1 MHLDQSSLRVLGAL
15 MEKEMTTP
23 DAYPLTVN
31 SLIAASN
38 QRSSRDPV
46 MDLTEDEVR
55 TALHK
60 LQDLE
65 LISPARDSGRVPRY
79 EHRIRTVLNLRR
91 DETAVLCLLLLRGPQ
106 TPGELRSRSDRMFTF
121 DELAQVQSTLDR
133 LSATAPASRETP
145 LVAVLPRTP
154 GSREA
159 RWTHL
164 LGDPAMTPASPA
176 TAPHPAAPSRPR
188 EFLSA
193 DPSRPFSDA
202 VLVDGRTLY
211 LSGRLGVLPGTTTIP
226 ESVEEEAH
234 LAMQNIGAALALAG
248 MSFDHIV
255 QLQVFCSDVS
265 LWERFNAVYRTY
277 FTGPLPA
284 RAFLGSGPLLFN
296 AHFELIGIAVKD

>member
-1 MHLDQSSLRVLGAL
+1 MHLDPASLRVLGAL

-23 DAYPLTVN
+23 DLYPLTVN

-65 LISPARDSGRVPRY
+65 LVAPARDSGRAPRY

-106 TPGELRSRSDRMFTF
+106 TPGELRSRSDRMHSF

-133 LSATAPASRETP
+133 LATREEP
-145 LVAVLPRTP
+145 LVVILPRTP

-164 LGDPAMTPASPA
+164 LGDTAMT
-176 TAPHPAAPSRPR
+176 TAAPQPTTPSRSR

-211 LSGRLGVLPGTTTIP
+211 LAGRLGVLPGTTTVP
-226 ESVEEEAH
+226 ESIEEEAH
-234 LAMQNIGAALALAG
+234 LAMQSIGAALALAG
-248 MSFDHIV
+248 MNFDHIV
-255 QLQVFCSDVS
+255 QLQVFCPDVS

-284 RAFLGSGPLLFN
+284 RAFLGSGPLLFG
-296 AHFELIGIAVKD
+296 ARFELIGIAIKD

>member
-1 MHLDQSSLRVLGAL
+1 MHLDPNTQRVLGAL

-23 DAYPLTVN
+23 DLYPLTVN

-65 LISPARDSGRVPRY
+65 LVAPARGDRASGGRAPRY

-106 TPGELRSRSDRMFTF
+106 TPGELRSRSDRMHSF
-121 DELAQVQSTLDR
+121 DELASLQSCLDR
-133 LSATAPASRETP
+133 LAARETP
-145 LVAVLPRTP
+145 LVAVLPRQP

-159 RWTHL
+159 RWAHL
-164 LGDPAMTPASPA
+164 LGDLPQQAAQPESFASKPQ
-176 TAPHPAAPSRPR
+176 TPSRQH
-188 EFLSA
+188 LSG
-193 DPSRPFSDA
+193 DPTRPFSDA

-211 LSGRLGVLPGTTTIP
+211 LSGRIGVFPGTTTVP
-226 ESVEEEAH
+226 DTAEEEAH
-234 LAMQNIGAALALAG
+234 LVMQEIGRVLALAG
-248 MSFDHIV
+248 MTFDHLV
-255 QLQVFCSDVS
+255 QLQIFCSDVS

-277 FTGPLPA
+277 FNGPLPA

-296 AHFELIGIAVKD
+296 ARFELIGIAVKD

>member
-1 MHLDQSSLRVLGAL
+1 
-15 MEKEMTTP
+15 
-23 DAYPLTVN
+23 
-31 SLIAASN
+31 
-38 QRSSRDPV
+38 

-65 LISPARDSGRVPRY
+65 LIAPARDSGRAPRY

-106 TPGELRSRSDRMFTF
+106 TPGELRSRSDRMHSF
-121 DELAQVQSTLDR
+121 DELAAVQSTLDR
-133 LSATAPASRETP
+133 LAARDEP
-145 LVAVLPRTP
+145 LVAVLPRAP

-164 LGDPAMTPASPA
+164 LGDSAMPQ
-176 TAPHPAAPSRPR
+176 PAAQPNTPSRSR
-188 EFLSA
+188 QFLSA

-211 LSGRLGVLPGTTTIP
+211 LSGRLGVLPGTTTVP

-248 MSFDHIV
+248 MSFDHVV
-255 QLQVFCSDVS
+255 QLQVFCPDVS

-277 FTGPLPA
+277 FNGPLPA
-284 RAFLGSGPLLFN
+284 RAFLGSGPLLFG
-296 AHFELIGIAVKD
+296 AHFELIGIAIKD

>member
-1 MHLDQSSLRVLGAL
+1 MHLDQPSLRVLGAL

-23 DAYPLTVN
+23 DLYPLTVN

-46 MDLTEDEVR
+46 MDLSEDEVR

-65 LISPARDSGRVPRY
+65 LIAPARESGRVPRY

-106 TPGELRSRSDRMFTF
+106 TPGELRSRADRMHSFE
-121 DELAQVQSTLDR
+121 ELAQVQSTLDR
-133 LSATAPASRETP
+133 LAARDEP
-145 LVAVLPRTP
+145 LVAILPRTP

-164 LGDPAMTPASPA
+164 LGDAPMLQPTPQ
-176 TAPHPAAPSRPR
+176 PAAPSRSR
-188 EFLSA
+188 QFLSA

-211 LSGRLGVLPGTTTIP
+211 LSGRLGVLPGTTTVP
-226 ESVEEEAH
+226 ESIEEEAH
-234 LAMQNIGAALALAG
+234 LAMKNIGAALALAG
-248 MSFDHIV
+248 MNFDHIV
-255 QLQVFCSDVS
+255 QLQVFCHDVS

-284 RAFLGSGPLLFN
+284 RAFLGSGPLLFG